1 MGDGL
6 GTPGAAGMGLE
17 IYTALKR
24 EDNFGSAH
32 ITCGCFVSWCP
43 PHVECFQEVQP
54 CTSRDRK
61 VLALEPR
68 NFAGVANLFWTI

>member
-1 MGDGL
+1 M

-32 ITCGCFVSWCP
+32 ITGGCIVNWCP
-43 PHVECFQEVQP
+43 PHIECFQEVQP
-54 CTSRDRK
+54 CTSRDKK
-61 VLALEPR
+61 V
-68 NFAGVANLFWTI
+68 